1 MEAMFSNILEI
12 NPQEIFENMKKD
24 FYDNYSITNLLN
36 INKDFIKIRKDL
48 INLIYKISKK
58 MGFKSQAFFLSVYY
72 LDIIIIENKN
82 IDSNKLNILSLS
94 CLIVASKYC
103 ENDPNV
109 PPLENFIDVYNR
121 YNNKFGEIKMDD
133 LYEMEVNAL
142 KYLDY
147 NVYYLTIYDFNL
159 FFFNHGIIKKQQIK
173 DIINNNVNIKSNN
186 KNNKSDISSNDDD
199 DEFILDNNYIKKI
212 LEKIYKRSR
221 YYLDLIICNDQICL
235 KFNALLIS
243 IYTMKKSI
251 EEIILNEYKLKNKDY
266 YLNKRQIIKKTNFYF
281 KQVMNNF
288 YKLDYESFPKYN
300 ELINDKEIIN
310 IFPQQE
316 KIHDIRNKKISKSN
330 LLNFKKVLPLCKKKE
345 NYIIKKNNNSIT
357 INGLSNLTTSA
368 TIEENQSPNIIL
380 NSFTVKNKD
389 VILSGNNSLE
399 KNRIKNNKINNAFYE
414 YYNHTNK
421 SCYNKTLGNIKKN
434 RNNLINGN
442 INANRIDI
450 NNKSNSKNSNSFIE
464 KVGKKKNNCTFTQL
478 KNNLKKN
485 FSLNKKRCKDRYS
498 HINNLKSLCKLT
510 SCSNTIK
517 NIKEGSFI
525 KNNINN
531 DNEKKYN
538 HDVYNG
544 NSLEKIIIEENE
556 KLKAFINSYD
566 SNNNLLSNK
575 SLRKIKNLK
584 NIKNY
589 YSKEKSK
596 NNHSVNIY
604 FKENDLFLENLNKS
618 LDDEK
623 EQKLKKN
630 KGNNKYNKI
639 YSHIRNNIIDSKSNK
654 SSKSKGEKYKI
665 KDNSNNDN
673 VNVIN
678 EVYNTNICNSNR
690 NKPYFRKVIHNYHNY
705 DAMKKKIINK
715 NNIIKGNI
723 DQILNKSNNKKSIN
737 GENLENNNTSNKNLD
752 YISLTNNTNNLLHDE
767 NRIEL
772 IKKRIISINNRNNID
787 KLINNN
793 KSNNNLEISM
803 LKNLYSNKDKSA
815 LTLDK
820 NKDTETDIL
829 SNYNFN
835 IINNNNSQNKIIDN
849 IKNIYSRIYSNYSK
863 NKKSKN
869 KEEKIDN
876 DGDIEG
882 ANQSP
887 ILFQKDIKSFN
898 INYDHMKNKKE
909 LVTKN
914 PLTSVENKSSYHK
927 KNVFNSM
934 NKKKNKILN
943 KFKKN
948 KTINIVRNSNDNM
961 MKNDENL
968 FINKYK
974 KNQNLISKRIIKK
987 PLNNFNTIDST
998 KNNVEDISK
1007 TIESEH
1013 IIKSIKTN
1021 ELKIHQKTF
1030 SIISNNNHKN

>member
-1 MEAMFSNILEI
+1 MEAMFSNVLEI

-24 FYDNYSITNLLN
+24 FYDNYSISNILN
-36 INKDFIKIRKDL
+36 INKDYIKIRKDL
-48 INLIYKISKK
+48 INLIYKVSKK

-72 LDIIIIENKN
+72 LDIIFLENKN
-82 IDSNKLNILSLS
+82 ISSSKLNILSLS

-109 PPLENFIDVYNR
+109 PPLENFINVYDR
-121 YNNKFGEIKMDD
+121 YNNKFGEIKIDD
-133 LYEMEVNAL
+133 LFEMEVNVL

-147 NVYYLTIYDFNL
+147 NVYYMTIYDFNL

-186 KNNKSDISSNDDD
+186 KNNKSDISSNEDD
-199 DEFILDNNYIKKI
+199 DEFILDSNYIKRI
-212 LEKIYKRSR
+212 LEKIYKKSR
-221 YYLDLIICNDQICL
+221 YYLDLIICNDKICL

-243 IYTMKKSI
+243 IYTMKKSV

-266 YLNKRQIIKKTNFYF
+266 YLNKRQIIKKTNHYF
-281 KQVMNNF
+281 KEVMNNF
-288 YKLDYESFPKYN
+288 YKLDYELFPKYN
-300 ELINDKEIIN
+300 ELINDKDIIN

-316 KIHDIRNKKISKSN
+316 KIHDIKNKKISKSN
-330 LLNFKKVLPLCKKKE
+330 LLDFKKVLPHGKKKE

-380 NSFTVKNKD
+380 NSFTMKNKD
-389 VILSGNNSLE
+389 VVLSGNNSLE

-421 SCYNKTLGNIKKN
+421 AYYNKTLGNIKKN
-434 RNNLINGN
+434 RNNLINSN
-442 INANRIDI
+442 ININPNRIDM
-450 NNKSNSKNSNSFIE
+450 NNNSNSKISNSYIE
-464 KVGKKKNNCTFTQL
+464 KVDKKKHNCTFTQL

-517 NIKEGSFI
+517 NIKEGSFV
-525 KNNINN
+525 NNNNNN
-531 DNEKKYN
+531 DEEKRHNHGGYN
-538 HDVYNG
+538 AS
-544 NSLEKIIIEENE
+544 SLEKIIIEENE

-596 NNHSVNIY
+596 NNNSVNVY

-623 EQKLKKN
+623 EQKLKNN
-630 KGNNKYNKI
+630 KVNNKYSKI
-639 YSHIRNNIIDSKSNK
+639 YSHITNIINNKSNK
-654 SSKSKGEKYKI
+654 SSKSKGEKDKI
-665 KDNSNNDN
+665 KNNINN
-673 VNVIN
+673 VNGNAIN

-690 NKPYFRKVIHNYHNY
+690 NKPYFRKVIHNYHNN
-705 DAMKKKIINK
+705 DLIKKKKMNK
-715 NNIIKGNI
+715 NNSIK
-723 DQILNKSNNKKSIN
+723 DQILNKSNNIKGNN
-737 GENLENNNTSNKNLD
+737 GTNIENNNTSNKNLD

-772 IKKRIISINNRNNID
+772 IKRRIISINNR
-787 KLINNN
+787 NNN

-803 LKNLYSNKDKSA
+803 LKNLYSNKDKST

-820 NKDTETDIL
+820 DKDTETDIL
-829 SNYNFN
+829 SNYNLN
-835 IINNNNSQNKIIDN
+835 IINNNNSQNKIINN

-869 KEEKIDN
+869 NKEEKN

-882 ANQSP
+882 VNQSP
-887 ILFQKDIKSFN
+887 ILFQKEIKSFN
-898 INYDHMKNKKE
+898 INYEHMKNKKE
-909 LVTKN
+909 LISKN
-914 PLTSVENKSSYHK
+914 PLASMENKSSYHK
-927 KNVFNSM
+927 KNIVNSM

-948 KTINIVRNSNDNM
+948 KTINIVRNTKDIDYINIL
-961 MKNDENL
+961 KNDENL

-998 KNNVEDISK
+998 KNNVEDIRK
-1007 TIESEH
+1007 TIENEY
-1013 IIKSIKTN
+1013 IIKSTKTN
-1021 ELKIHQKTF
+1021 ELKMHQKTF
-1030 SIISNNNHKN
+1030 SIISNNNQKN

>member
-121 YNNKFGEIKMDD
+121 YNNKFGEIKIDD
-133 LYEMEVNAL
+133 LFEMEVNVL